1 MNPQAEMLAVE
12 LHALIQ
18 KHIEA
23 GMSHGDALGV
33 FFGAAVGA
41 AIANGVDKKQLYG
54 TIDQLVSMSEREK
67 TTAH

>member
-1 MNPQAEMLAVE
+1 MSPQAEMLAVE

-18 KHIEA
+18 KHIDG
-23 GMSHGDALGV
+23 GMSHADALGV

-41 AIANGVDKKQLYG
+41 AIANGVDKNQFYG
-54 TIDQLVSMSEREK
+54 TIDHLVLMSEREK